1 MVSAM
6 YAPHQTKGT
15 YSLVPGIPELRD
27 TKVETDAE
35 RERTGEDRR
44 DEDTCRSGSAQPW
57 LAFSLRR
64 LTVTPDDGVVERGG
78 QLEEYVS

>member
-44 DEDTCRSGSAQPW
+44 DENTYWQERSTQPYCDASPPAD
-57 LAFSLRR
+57 LLLRFTKA
-64 LTVTPDDGVVERGG
+64 L
-78 QLEEYVS
+78 

>member
-1 MVSAM
+1 MVSAV

-44 DEDTCRSGSAQPW
+44 DENTCWPERSTQPCCDDSSQAD
-57 LAFSLRR
+57 LLLRFTKA
-64 LTVTPDDGVVERGG
+64 L
-78 QLEEYVS
+78 